1 MTNEWNTNKNSQKLK
16 KMYGQYWNQIIV
28 GQRQVSLLLT
38 FLLQFLTIFVCLPL
52 LRHPSPSILLYLI
65 LLPVSQSGGRQFPAR
80 RKSGDVFSEVLG
92 SDSRSIICEL
102 EAVKRA
108 IACVYLAIPVGA
120 VQMAARTFWI
130 YWILNFI
137 ILTWVDNTAQLIISH
152 ITLQQHS
159 VSFSCPI
166 IRN

>member
-1 MTNEWNTNKNSQKLK
+1 M
-16 KMYGQYWNQIIV
+16 
-28 GQRQVSLLLT
+28 LLT
-38 FLLQFLTIFVCLPL
+38 YLLQFSTIFVCLPL
-52 LRHPSPSILLYLI
+52 IRHPSPSILLYLI

-120 VQMAARTFWI
+120 VQMAARTF
-130 YWILNFI
+130 
-137 ILTWVDNTAQLIISH
+137 
-152 ITLQQHS
+152 
-159 VSFSCPI
+159 
-166 IRN
+166 